1 MLALLARRG
10 RLGGRGAWLQ
20 RSSSTHAPS
29 GVRDGGGGAK
39 RRRRRL
45 RQHVNPL
52 TQASQR
58 VAVAPAWASAFA
70 DAGLPLHLDI
80 GCARGAFA
88 VELAARLRDSG
99 RSGNVLGNVLGL
111 EIREAAASE
120 AQAAAH
126 PHENLHVI
134 CCNAATSLEPLLR
147 TYPGPV
153 AAAYILHPDPWWKK
167 RHRKRRLV
175 NREFTAT
182 LARVVPPG
190 GQLLLQTD
198 VEGLMEEMASTVRA
212 SGAWW
217 VSAGATCAKEYSGI
231 ATAREAY
238 VRREG
243 GDVFGELFARTEA
256 AMATDRPPLSGVITP
271 AETISDHN

>member
-70 DAGLPLHLDI
+70 DASLPLHLDI

-99 RSGNVLGNVLGL
+99 RSGNVLGL

-120 AQAAAH
+120 AQAAAQ

-175 NREFTAT
+175 NREFVAT

-212 SGAWW
+212 SGAW

-243 GDVFGELFARTEA
+243 GEVFGELFARTGA

>member
-10 RLGGRGAWLQ
+10 RLGGCRAWLQ
-20 RSSSTHAPS
+20 RSSSTHAPT
-29 GVRDGGGGAK
+29 K

-52 TQASQR
+52 TQAQQR
-58 VAVAPAWASAFA
+58 VAAAPAWASVFA
-70 DAGLPLHLDI
+70 DASLPLYLDI

-88 VELAARLRDSG
+88 VELAVRLRDSG
-99 RSGNVLGNVLGL
+99 RSGNVLGL
-111 EIREAAASE
+111 EIREAAACE

-175 NREFTAT
+175 NREFAAT

-217 VSAGATCAKEYSGI
+217 ESAGATCAQEHCKV

-243 GDVFGELFARTEA
+243 GEVFGELFARTEA
-256 AMATDRPPLSGVITP
+256 AVATDRPPLSGAITP
-271 AETISDHN
+271 TETISDRN